1 MSWLPFPVFVV
12 AMNVFAIL
20 LRDEKEKG
28 WILSFGM
35 GLFCNW
41 DMAKYILPSLGL
53 ILLAELVMCI
63 GSEMRSAL
71 FLLIAQGS
79 EWPEGLMSVDMQSI
93 SLDTVIYND
102 TAGQCIFS
110 DNMKQW
116 HSVQNA
122 EYRRRCHRQTLGMDL
137 KKLRWKTFSF
147 PFVSFCF
154 RHVLCSSPEYGQ
166 LVMVP
171 WYWPLAKGRFS

>member
-1 MSWLPFPVFVV
+1 MPGLTVIFISWSKYFITAFSCLCGSY
-12 AMNVFAIL
+12 
-20 LRDEKEKG
+20 EC
-28 WILSFGM
+28 LSKCPERWDGKRSVGM

-93 SLDTVIYND
+93 SLDIVIYND

-137 KKLRWKTFSF
+137 QKLRWKAFSF
-147 PFVSFCF
+147 LFFSFCF
-154 RHVLCSSPEYGQ
+154 CHVLCSSLILTIREGC
-166 LVMVP
+166 
-171 WYWPLAKGRFS
+171 R

>member
-12 AMNVFAIL
+12 AMNVFAIV

-28 WILSFGM
+28 WILSVGM

-93 SLDTVIYND
+93 SLDIVIYND
-102 TAGQCIFS
+102 TAMYLFGQHELMTQCAKYGIPTAVPQTNFGNGS
-110 DNMKQW
+110 AKAEMK
-116 HSVQNA
+116 
-122 EYRRRCHRQTLGMDL
+122 
-137 KKLRWKTFSF
+137 SF
-147 PFVSFCF
+147 LVSICF
-154 RHVLCSSPEYGQ
+154 IL
-166 LVMVP
+166 L
-171 WYWPLAKGRFS
+171 